1 MYTPEEEEK
10 LSAYDGTLESVQQL
24 SQELNRSQRSII
36 GKLSKMGIYQKATYK
51 SKNQVDPIT
60 KLELVAKIEEAT
72 NLSLPGLDKAPKETL
87 KVILSWANRAARG
100 TLLEPP
106 QC

>member
-1 MYTPEEEEK
+1 MYTPEEENK
-10 LSAYDGTLESVQQL
+10 LSAYDGTLKSVQKL
-24 SQELNRSQRSII
+24 SQELDRSQRSII

-51 SKNQVDPIT
+51 SKTGVLVT
-60 KLELVAKIEEAT
+60 KLELVSKIEA
-72 NLSLPGLDKAPKETL
+72 NLDCELPGLDKAPKETL
-87 KVILSWANRAARG
+87 KVLLSWANRAARG